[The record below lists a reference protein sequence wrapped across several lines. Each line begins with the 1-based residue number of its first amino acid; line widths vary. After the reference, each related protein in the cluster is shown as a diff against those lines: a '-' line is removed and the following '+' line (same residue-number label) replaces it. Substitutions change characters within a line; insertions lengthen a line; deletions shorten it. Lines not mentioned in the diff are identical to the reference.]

1 MPTEGAAFRVRM
13 GTGRAALT
21 PAARVKSLSSR
32 VKAMVTKH
40 GGGAGRSSGAKR
52 YSQAGRGGHAAAQFA
67 VRSARQRVAV
77 KARVV
82 RARPGGRSAGSLRAH
97 LRYIRGRGD
106 GVEGRDGMVFNDAGA
121 VRRQDVLD
129 FAERMEGDRHHF
141 RFIVSPEGAERLDLK
156 SYTQELLA
164 GMERDLGTRLEWVA
178 GVHRDTDNPHVH
190 VMIRGRDERG
200 GDLVINREY
209 ISYGMRAQAME
220 VATRHLGPRLEVEV
234 ERTQKLELTANRL
247 TAQDLRLAAEAAKR
261 VDGLVTPLRGRD
273 GSLAAERQQVQTL
286 ARLQHLESLGLAQE
300 RRAGVWQVDSELV
313 ARLRAL
319 GSRDDIV
326 KRMHE
331 RMRGENRTLS
341 PIIFSKDS
349 PPIEP
354 ITGRVVDRGV
364 ADEMSDRR
372 YLLVDGRDGQA
383 YYVPLGEYS
392 ERAGH
397 EAAVGSIVTIAPAAK
412 QAARAADRNLA
423 RFALR
428 HEGVYDPALH
438 ALEVGEG
445 VRLPEGVSPADYV
458 ESHVKRA
465 KALASR
471 GFIESL
477 PEGRFRIPAD
487 LSERVVREV
496 APGRDSGAVLKV
508 ERHSLQDLS
517 AQVDTQG
524 VTWLDRELARGA
536 DPQASPR
543 VGATRFERDV
553 QYSLKARAATLRSM
567 GMAHDGPE
575 QRRGEFLD
583 PLYER
588 EIAEAARRLR
598 NQYGELDRLA
608 AGSRVRGKAV
618 AVEQLPS
625 GPHVVVVKADRFS
638 LVPAQ
643 GSLAQQ
649 VGKSVEI
656 AVGPAHT
663 VNSLQPAGLQP
674 AGLQPAGL
682 QLTVQ
687 FRVLHM
693 TRSRGLGR

>member
-1 MPTEGAAFRVRM
+1 
-13 GTGRAALT
+13 
-21 PAARVKSLSSR
+21 
-32 VKAMVTKH
+32 MVTKH

-67 VRSARQRVAV
+67 ARSGRQRVAV

-82 RARPGGRSAGSLRAH
+82 RARPGGQSAGSLRAH
-97 LRYIRGRGD
+97 LRYIRGRG
-106 GVEGRDGMVFNDAGA
+106 EGAEGQDIVFNGSGE
-121 VRRQDVLD
+121 VRGEDVLD
-129 FAERMEGDRHHF
+129 FAERMDGDRHHF

-156 SYTQELLA
+156 TYTQELVA

-190 VMIRGRDERG
+190 LMIRGKDERG

-220 VATRHLGPRLEVEV
+220 VATRHLGPRLDVEV
-234 ERTQKLELTANRL
+234 ERTQQLELTANRL
-247 TAQDLRLAAEAAKR
+247 TALDLRLVSDAANR
-261 VDGLVTPLRGRD
+261 GDGLVTPLKGRD

-300 RRAGVWQVDSELV
+300 RRVGVWQLDPELV

-319 GSRDDIV
+319 GSRNDIV

-331 RMRGENRTLS
+331 RMRGEDRTLS
-341 PIIFSKDS
+341 PVIFSKDS

-354 ITGRVVDRGV
+354 VTGRVVDRGV
-364 ADEMSDRR
+364 ADELYDRR

-383 YYVPLGEYS
+383 YYVPLSEYS

-397 EAAVGSIVTIAPAAK
+397 EAAVGSIVTVSPAAK

-428 HEGVYDPALH
+428 HEGVYNPGLH
-438 ALEVGEG
+438 TLEAAERL
-445 VRLPEGVSPADYV
+445 RLPEGVSPADYV

-471 GFIESL
+471 GFIEAL

-487 LSERVVREV
+487 LSDRVAREV

-508 ERHSLQDLS
+508 ERHSLQDLNV
-517 AQVDTQG
+517 QVDAQG

-536 DPQASPR
+536 DPEVPPR

-553 QYSLKARAATLRSM
+553 QHSLKARAATLRSM
-567 GMAHDGPE
+567 GIAHDAPA

-598 NQYGELDRLA
+598 GQYGELDRLA

-625 GPHVVVVKADRFS
+625 GPHVVVVKADRFA

-656 AVGPAHT
+656 AVGPARA
-663 VNSLQPAGLQP
+663 VSP
-674 AGLQPAGL
+674 LQPAGL
-682 QLTVQ
+682 QLAVQ
-687 FRVLHM
+687 FRALHM
-693 TRSRGLGR
+693 TRSRGLAR